1 MSRFHNCISFYADI
15 DECVEGTDNCD
26 DNASCSNNA
35 GGFTCTCNAGYTG
48 SGVSCSGNCC
58 FVIQYRNQIILSI
71 SSLYMRVLVQ

>member
-15 DECVEGTDNCD
+15 DECAAGTDNCD

-48 SGVSCSGNCC
+48 SGVSCSGN
-58 FVIQYRNQIILSI
+58 FVNICLFITLGP
-71 SSLYMRVLVQ
+71 LYTI